1 MEVRDWRLSDI
12 KPYPNNPR
20 KRSKRAIEKVAA
32 SIREFGARQP
42 IVVDENGIILVGH
55 TRYDAALLLGMETF
69 PVHQALGLSEAQ
81 KVAYRIADNR
91 TNEETEWDDEK
102 LRIEFASLGDLD
114 LTLTGFDLRQVTSYI
129 RGGPQV
135 GEDDVPADA
144 APRVKAGDLWRL
156 GEHRLL
162 CADCTDP
169 GNVARLLDGAT
180 PLLMVTDP
188 PYGVSL
194 DHSWRDKQGINKRN
208 APGSPGYMMRSAGH
222 GNTTISGDTIAD
234 WSHAF
239 ELVPSL
245 QVAYVWHASKFTA
258 EVLLGLRRLNF
269 TAWQSIIWAKDFASF
284 THDKYWY
291 QHEPC
296 WFVRKPGAPWYTTS
310 GASNGTVWKAA
321 SPKAIY
327 SNSQEEKVDHPT
339 QKPVELMRRA
349 IVNHTQ
355 RGESVYEPFCGSGT
369 TLIACETEGRRCFG
383 LEIEPKYCDVIIA
396 RWEKLTGKTA
406 ALESSRATAA

>member
-162 CADCTDP
+162 CGDCTVEADVERLM
-169 GNVARLLDGAT
+169 GGARAG
-180 PLLMVTDP
+180 LMNTDP
-188 PYGVSL
+188 PYLVDYDGMNHPSKWGGPERE
-194 DHSWRDKQGINKRN
+194 SKNK
-208 APGSPGYMMRSAGH
+208 
-222 GNTTISGDTIAD
+222 D
-234 WSHAF
+234 WSESYGVKWNESGADLTLWRGAF
-239 ELVPSL
+239 ATARRALREN
-245 QVAYVWHASKFTA
+245 AAWYVWHADRLSA
-258 EVLLGLRRLNF
+258 ELRGVLKEVGLLVHQCVIWKKNRPVLTRQWYMQSHEPALFGWIRGNKPELLGKEQF
-269 TAWQSIIWAKDFASF
+269 S
-284 THDKYWY
+284 
-291 QHEPC
+291 
-296 WFVRKPGAPWYTTS
+296 
-310 GASNGTVWKAA
+310 TVWELPHDE
-321 SPKAIY
+321 S
-327 SNSQEEKVDHPT
+327 KVGSIHPT
-339 QKPVELMRRA
+339 QKPVELFA
-349 IVNHTQ
+349 IPIRMHTIA
-355 RGESVYEPFCGSGT
+355 GELVYEPFSGSGSQ
-369 TLIACETEGRRCFG
+369 LIAAEREGRRCYG